1 MNREVW
7 GESNVRLGVSGRD
20 VYRLRLEGW
29 EEAAEH
35 WASSGSSLEGHSG
48 DVYS

>member
-1 MNREVW
+1 MGREQCKI
-7 GESNVRLGVSGRD
+7 GGSGRD

-29 EEAAEH
+29 EEAAERR
-35 WASSGSSLEGHSG
+35 ASSGSSLEGHSG